1 MLNIAVLVSGR
12 GTNLQAI
19 IDAVAVEGGEL
30 AGVARVVLVVSD
42 RPKALA
48 LERAR
53 ACGIPTAVVRK
64 KDFPERTEHDRQV
77 MAQLAAAGAELVCL
91 AGYMRL
97 LSPEFIQAYEG
108 RMINVHPA
116 LLPAFPGLDVQR
128 AALEYGVKVAGCTVH
143 FVTLEMDSGP
153 IIVQRAVAVAE
164 DDTPETLAAR
174 ILEQEHQAYVEAIAL
189 YAAGRLRIEGRRV
202 RVLPG

>member
-1 MLNIAVLVSGR
+1 MLKIAVLASGR

-19 IDAVAVEGGEL
+19 IDATERGRL
-30 AGVARVVLVVSD
+30 AGAARVVLVVSD
-42 RPKALA
+42 RPAAMA

-53 ACGIPTAVVRK
+53 AHGIPTAVVRK
-64 KDFPERTEHDRQV
+64 KDFPERADHDRQV
-77 MAQLAAAGAELVCL
+77 MRLLGAAGVELVCL

-97 LSPEFIQAYEG
+97 LSEEFIQAYEG
-108 RMINVHPA
+108 RMINVHPS

-128 AALEYGVKVAGCTVH
+128 AALEYGVKIAGCTVH

-153 IIVQRAVAVAE
+153 IIAQRAVVVAE
-164 DDTPETLAAR
+164 DDTVETLAAR
-174 ILEQEHQAYVEAIAL
+174 ILEQEHPAYVEAIAL

-202 RVLPG
+202 RVLPD